1 MDKFKKIADD
11 IQAGWQN
18 LSKNK
23 KILLISLI
31 VSVSISLALLVY
43 FTQRVDY
50 KVLFSELEEA
60 DAGAI
65 VEDLEAKGMDY
76 KLEKNGTTILIDEK
90 AVDEYRINIAVDGPM
105 PSKSTGF
112 EIFDSSSLMATDDD
126 RAIMY
131 QRAITGEL
139 ERAIGSIGNVNK
151 AKVLLNLP
159 ENSVF
164 QNPKFQKEAS
174 ASVVLEMQSSQRPD
188 TATVQGIVALV
199 SGAIDNLP
207 AEKVEVVDTNGN
219 LLSSTFG
226 HETNMS
232 TDLVTSQQRIKKM
245 IETDLEE
252 QVLSLLG
259 PVYGR
264 DKVHISVNTDL
275 NFDAIEREI
284 TQYGNSQDRDID
296 NNIIPYIRSQ
306 TESLTGSREL
316 AETVQNSPLDNNT
329 SAVFDE
335 EDDLEN
341 THYEH
346 ATNYELNSETTRI
359 VEAPGAIER
368 MTASVVI
375 MDQPSDKEAIQ
386 GLVENALG
394 MNIMRANSTL
404 AADSVQVEF
413 LVPGSDSNDS
423 LVIGSSDIVE
433 TIVTWISNNLL
444 IIGAGVLLLIILIL
458 IIRVIKKR
466 RLENE
471 ENEGFEIE
479 DESLMENE
487 EIVEI
492 EEEPVIDAALE
503 EKMRLNEA
511 ASEKEDLVRQQS
523 KENPELAAELIKIW
537 LQDEE
542 K

>member
-1 MDKFKKIADD
+1 MDKFKQIADD

-31 VSVSISLALLVY
+31 VAVSTSLLALVY
-43 FTQRVDY
+43 FTQRTEY

-65 VEDLEAKGMDY
+65 VEDLEAKGMTY
-76 KLEKNGTTILIDEK
+76 KLEKNGTTILIDESY
-90 AVDEYRINIAVDGPM
+90 VDEYRIDIAVDGPM
-105 PSKSTGF
+105 PSTSTGF

-131 QRAITGEL
+131 QRAISGEL
-139 ERAIGSIGNVNK
+139 ERAIGSIENVNK

-159 ENSVF
+159 ESSVF
-164 QNPKFQKEAS
+164 QNPKFQKESS
-174 ASVVLEMQSSQRPD
+174 ASVVLEMHTSQRPD

-284 TQYGNSQDRDID
+284 TEYD
-296 NNIIPYIRSQ
+296 NGPFVRSQ

-316 AETVQNSPLDNNT
+316 AETVQGGPIEPNT
-329 SAVFDE
+329 VPVFDAE
-335 EDDLEN
+335 EDLEN

-346 ATNYELNSETTRI
+346 ATNYELDTTTSRI
-359 VEAPGAIER
+359 VEAPGAIQR

-375 MDQPSDKEAIQ
+375 MDQQSNKAAIE

-394 MNIMRANSTL
+394 MNTL
-404 AADSVQVEF
+404 RENESSAVDSVQVEF
-413 LVPGSDSNDS
+413 LVPGTDNNDS
-423 LVIGSSDIVE
+423 LVIGNSDIVE
-433 TIVTWISNNLL
+433 TVKIWVTSNLW

-458 IIRVIKKR
+458 IIRGIR
-466 RLENE
+466 RRRYENE
-471 ENEGFEIE
+471 EEEEFEIE
-479 DESLMENE
+479 DESLMEIE
-487 EIVEI
+487 EI
-492 EEEPVIDAALE
+492 EEEPVIDAELE
-503 EKMRLNEA
+503 AKMRKNEE

-523 KENPELAAELIKIW
+523 KDNPELAAELIKIW